1 MKINHEQDG
10 DILLPKLIKKIER
23 KTRNTNHEDEQID
36 EQYFRIDKTY
46 NFRNVN
52 KDYIEEKNND
62 IIEEYQN
69 YNNINLLAIEVLEKI
84 NCPFEDVFSYSL
96 NMCKKLNVT
105 DDEIKELCEM
115 LFQINKTIKSKD
127 LYLNSQTLITIGKIL
142 QYSYSNFH
150 KYKIKSFEKF
160 EEAINKFRKSEENIF
175 TDFMLCCGVFRIKS
189 QKILHLVYIEKKIRK
204 NI

>member
-69 YNNINLLAIEVLEKI
+69 YNNINLLVIEVLEKI
-84 NCPFEDVFSYSL
+84 NCPFEDVFSYTVMIIL
-96 NMCKKLNVT
+96 L
-105 DDEIKELCEM
+105 
-115 LFQINKTIKSKD
+115 
-127 LYLNSQTLITIGKIL
+127 LNSAH
-142 QYSYSNFH
+142 F
-150 KYKIKSFEKF
+150 
-160 EEAINKFRKSEENIF
+160 
-175 TDFMLCCGVFRIKS
+175 
-189 QKILHLVYIEKKIRK
+189 
-204 NI
+204 